1 MKTGFKQIKY
11 NNEFNKNNY
20 DRIPIMIPK
29 GMKEVLQKYAK
40 ENGYKSVNNMVIIA
54 IENLTNV
61 KIKDDLQRDQ
71 QKNDN

>member
-11 NNEFNKNNY
+11 NNEFNKKNY

>member
-1 MKTGFKQIKY
+1 MKTGFNQIKY